1 MFEEW
6 RAGRAVA
13 GAPVTQE
20 GLTEVLGFGQS
31 ALSQYLNGRIPLNP
45 RTASKFAKLFGVEV
59 AAFSPLA
66 AQQIAALAT
75 PGSSTQSAPLA
86 LVPTVARA
94 PHEAPSSDDDDP
106 DGVRIPLLANSGSLG
121 PGSDIEHD
129 DVILGT
135 LTVSPDWLTRRIRP
149 SSPGALRFIHA
160 YGDSM
165 SPTLEDGDI
174 ALVDTGRIDPSG
186 ADGVYVLAT
195 NERIFIKRVTERFNG
210 GHDVTSDNS
219 TVKTVQELNGDRS
232 IRVLGKV
239 VWVWNGKKL

>member
-1 MFEEW
+1 MHPSTERLH
-6 RAGRAVA
+6 RAIAAMTGKTSVGPTDVSQFLGLANSQTAKNWEQRGPSADGFVA
-13 GAPVTQE
+13 AAERGINVRWLKTGEGLPRLPVTASEIHALVDQDGAP
-20 GLTEVLGFGQS
+20 
-31 ALSQYLNGRIPLNP
+31 
-45 RTASKFAKLFGVEV
+45 
-59 AAFSPLA
+59 
-66 AQQIAALAT
+66 
-75 PGSSTQSAPLA
+75 
-86 LVPTVARA
+86 
-94 PHEAPSSDDDDP
+94 H
-106 DGVRIPLLANSGSLG
+106 GVRIPLLANSASMG

-165 SPTLEDGDI
+165 SPTLEDGDV

-195 NERIFIKRVTERFNG
+195 DERIFIKRVTERFNG
-210 GHDVTSDNS
+210 GHDVTSDNP
-219 TVKTVQELNGDRS
+219 TVKTVQELNGGSS

>member
-1 MFEEW
+1 MSTLQDRISEIMRITGKTVGEIADI
-6 RAGRAVA
+6 AGVSSSA
-13 GAPVTQE
+13 VTQWKDGPTKTIKTSPATRLEAETGYSARWIATGE
-20 GLTEVLGFGQS
+20 GAARLPTS
-31 ALSQYLNGRIPLNP
+31 
-45 RTASKFAKLFGVEV
+45 TAE
-59 AAFSPLA
+59 
-66 AQQIAALAT
+66 IH
-75 PGSSTQSAPLA
+75 A
-86 LVPTVARA
+86 LVDQDDA
-94 PHEAPSSDDDDP
+94 PH
-106 DGVRIPLLANSGSLG
+106 GVRIPLLANSARMG

-129 DVILGT
+129 DVILGA

-165 SPTLEDGDI
+165 SPTLEDGDV

-195 NERIFIKRVTERFNG
+195 DERIFIKRVTERFNG
-210 GHDVTSDNS
+210 GHDVTSDNP
-219 TVKTVQELNGDRS
+219 TVKTVQELNGGSS